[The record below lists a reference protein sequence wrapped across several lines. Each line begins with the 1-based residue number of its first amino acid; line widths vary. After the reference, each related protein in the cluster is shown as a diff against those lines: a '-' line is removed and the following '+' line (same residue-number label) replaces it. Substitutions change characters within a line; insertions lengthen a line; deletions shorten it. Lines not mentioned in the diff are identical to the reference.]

1 VRRTDPGSRTHSTSR
16 RRPLRAR
23 GRTAAL
29 LGALLLLPLTAFGP
43 AEHTAGQRWAVIVGI
58 TDYINFDDVE
68 GGDLPGAER
77 DARAMRD
84 VLVGRF
90 GFPEENVH
98 MLLNR
103 EATRAAIESE
113 LTEWLPSV
121 ARPGD
126 QVVFYFAGH
135 GSQIWDENGDEDDGL
150 DETIVPADVDPFDPS
165 FDIVDEELGEWLR
178 ALPTTLVSYVHD
190 NCNGGTGTRAVTP
203 FSRAR
208 VLARDVN
215 ELPGA
220 TTTGRRALPG
230 QDIDMSGMDLADID
244 ILEIAASQAN
254 QAAVDAY
261 FQPDE
266 GEPFHGGAFTTYLV
280 QQLWRAPEDA
290 SYLDIFESVREAMK
304 QARFEQ
310 DPFLSEDSEMVGFP
324 LFFTEGGVETGVSA
338 GLPIVS
344 ASGGTVEL
352 GAGLA
357 FGLTRGSILETD
369 AGARMRVTATS
380 RDRATAEVLSG
391 SAAEGERARLVAYAY
406 ATPRLIVNVAGVDS
420 ETQAAVRAGAASI
433 EGVEAVAEGD
443 AFAHLLLD
451 RRGTEVR
458 VLGQDGFTRHVIGTG
473 APAEAELGM
482 ILRKELASMRLA
494 DMENL
499 GQQFE
504 VEVWMEG
511 RQRSFGLGEMITFN
525 ARSERDGYL
534 TMVDLG
540 TDGTVTVLFP
550 NSFESSNQIR
560 AGQAMSFPTD
570 AMGFEIQ
577 AQPPVGRGMVRAF
590 VTPEPLDLP
599 TVEEGFVSGDVAM
612 ADQVIRALFDAA
624 GGEGGAVAL
633 DSWATS
639 VLVYDITR

>member
-1 VRRTDPGSRTHSTSR
+1 MR
-16 RRPLRAR
+16 RR
-23 GRTAAL
+23 AAL

-58 TDYINFDDVE
+58 TDYIHFEDAE

-84 VLVGRF
+84 VLVGRY
-90 GFPEENVH
+90 GFAEENVH

-135 GSQIWDENGDEDDGL
+135 GSQVWDDNGDEDDGL
-150 DETIVPADVDPFDPS
+150 DETIVPADVDPMDPS

-220 TTTGRRALPG
+220 TSTGRRALPG

-290 SYLDIFESVREAMK
+290 SYLDIFENVREAMK

-310 DPFLSEDSEMVGFP
+310 DPFLSEDSEMVRFP

-344 ASGGTVEL
+344 ASGATVEL
-352 GAGLA
+352 GAGMA
-357 FGLTRGSILETD
+357 FGLTKGSILETD
-369 AGARMRVTATS
+369 SGARMRVTATS
-380 RDRATAEVLSG
+380 RDRATAEVVSG
-391 SAAEGERARLVAYAY
+391 SAGQGERARLVAYAY
-406 ATPRLIVNVAGVDS
+406 VTPRLLVNVAGVDS
-420 ETQAAVRAGAASI
+420 ETQAAVGAAAAAI
-433 EGVEAVAEGD
+433 DGVEAIGEGD

-458 VLGQDGFTRHVIGTG
+458 VLGQDGFTRHTVEAG
-473 APAEAELGM
+473 AEAQADM
-482 ILRKELASMRLA
+482 DAILRKELASMRLS

-504 VEVWMEG
+504 VEVWMED
-511 RQRSFGLGEMITFN
+511 RRRTFGLGETITFN
-525 ARSERDGYL
+525 ARSDRDGYL
-534 TMVDLG
+534 TLVDLG

-550 NSFESSNQIR
+550 NPYESDTEVR
-560 AGQAMSFPTD
+560 AGQTITFPSASMD
-570 AMGFEIQ
+570 FEIQ

-590 VTPEPLDLP
+590 VTPAPLDLDLS
-599 TVEEGFVSGDVAM
+599 EEEFTSGDVAM
-612 ADQVIRALFDAA
+612 ADRVVRALFEAA
-624 GGEGGAVAL
+624 GSEGTAVAL
-633 DSWATS
+633 DTWGTS